1 MFVSDEDSFSPG
13 SPPRRN
19 QNTRVASLR
28 RLKTLQVTRRSVLRV
43 VRGAGEG
50 TVLQL
55 GEGPS
60 LAGRSE
66 VAELIID
73 DPAASRRHFEVAPSH
88 GSYVLRDLGS
98 TNGTQVNRVTVV
110 ECRLANGDIITV
122 GETDVAFV
130 EETAVASPNPS

>member
-1 MFVSDEDSFSPG
+1 L
-13 SPPRRN
+13 RQN

-28 RLKTLQVTRRSVLRV
+28 KMETIQVVRRSVLRV

-50 TVLQL
+50 TIVPL
-55 GEGPS
+55 GAES
-60 LAGRSE
+60 VLAGRSE
-66 VAELIID
+66 LALLVID
-73 DPAASRRHFEVAPSH
+73 DPAASRRHFEVSSSH

-98 TNGTQVNRVTVV
+98 TNGTQVNRVTVL

-130 EETAVASPNPS
+130 EETEIASRHPDPGH